1 MCSDGFFPCVM
12 KVEDIEEPIT
22 EPAPLLPPSL
32 HSSHPSPPPP
42 EPASL
47 HYPPARQP
55 HTHFRSSPAHS
66 DTSDS
71 STPSPQAEEK
81 PLPPEED
88 SAPPLQGDRSC
99 PVAAGATRR
108 PTPDLKGGE
117 EQWGQRHHLNLTT
130 PFANALFSPSKEAH
144 EHKVA
149 RTGPVSPKY
158 RRDMKS
164 RAPIFPTDAA
174 QSERVKAHGVSHQSS
189 DGDVHFVHKEAK
201 GMSGVEKLKAQH
213 GPKPVPLDREKL
225 QQKHYHLSPSTK
237 KGRRCQSAY
246 IRQTQDG
253 PMCTVCG
260 VNLDPLAAA
269 AQRMRTRTAALHPTP
284 HVSTRR
290 TLYTEDGSPQLRRP
304 ALREFGGGRDSP
316 ALESVSSLSMTS
328 CSVASE
334 VLERARQR
342 RDHFWAE

>member
-1 MCSDGFFPCVM
+1 M
-12 KVEDIEEPIT
+12 KVEDIEEPVT

-32 HSSHPSPPPP
+32 HPSRPSPPPP
-42 EPASL
+42 EPDSL

-71 STPSPQAEEK
+71 STPSSQAEE

-88 SAPPLQGDRSC
+88 SAPPLQRDRSC
-99 PVAAGATRR
+99 SVAVGATRR
-108 PTPDLKGGE
+108 PTPDLKGRE

-130 PFANALFSPSKEAH
+130 PLANALFSPSKEAH

-174 QSERVKAHGVSHQSS
+174 QSESVIAHGVSHQAS
-189 DGDVHFVHKEAK
+189 GGGVHKEAIGK
-201 GMSGVEKLKAQH
+201 SGVKKLKVQH
-213 GPKPVPLDREKL
+213 APKPVSLDQEKL
-225 QQKHYHLSPSTK
+225 QQKNYHLSSSTK
-237 KGRRCQSAY
+237 KGRPSKSAY
-246 IRQTQDG
+246 IRQTQNG
-253 PMCTVCG
+253 PMCTVCE

-269 AQRMRTRTAALHPTP
+269 AQRTRTAAPHPTQ
-284 HVSTRR
+284 HVSARR

-304 ALREFGGGRDSP
+304 ALREGGGGRDSP
-316 ALESVSSLSMTS
+316 DLESVSSLSMTS